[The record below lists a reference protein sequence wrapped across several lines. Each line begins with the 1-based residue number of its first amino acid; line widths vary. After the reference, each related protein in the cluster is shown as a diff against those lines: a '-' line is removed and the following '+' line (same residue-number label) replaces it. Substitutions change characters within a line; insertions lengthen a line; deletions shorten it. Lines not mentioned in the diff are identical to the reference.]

1 MFLRLYST
9 TFTFLFLGIF
19 LVNVLLF
26 HQPILGGILL
36 GATLLFYGKLLAH
49 RLSPKHLWLGIFF
62 LLSSLICVGSFAY
75 YLLPFTS
82 EVALGVFLLCL
93 PLWLWFGS
101 HGHPQ
106 EKESSL
112 VRQKLPIWFWIA
124 SALVVL
130 GCVTGFF
137 LLVTGATTEAIR
149 TPWDQ
154 IPSAFFLV
162 VFLALLL
169 LSGLLFLGQ
178 GRSITCLLT
187 SGMLFLFLAVALIV
201 YPLGY
206 GFDTFIHQ
214 ATEQHIATFG
224 SITPKP
230 LYYTGQYVLVL
241 LTHHLFFL
249 PIIWVDKLLVPLLA
263 ALLLPLAW
271 YHAALRLLH
280 DKRIATASL
289 IGLFLLP
296 LSSWIV
302 TTPQGLA
309 NLFVLLTILTSVPL
323 LIAREGP
330 RPFQLLLPTLAT
342 LLIHPLAGIPL
353 LLYLAFLLSRPSEV
367 QKQQER
373 FARILSIIIFVL
385 TCLALPLSF
394 LLNALFTH
402 QTINLTW
409 DRLWHLE
416 GMETLVSFFSFD
428 RVFAPLLDGVYSFGS
443 ALPLIFCAI
452 ALAAWWIN
460 KQSLDGRLRSL
471 GLISMALF
479 LNYIFL
485 STAVE
490 FTFLIEYERANY
502 ADRILPLLLFFL
514 TPFVIVGLGM
524 VIVKA
529 KTWPISL
536 RAGLLI
542 LLCGL
547 ALSNLYLT
555 YPRDDA
561 FVTGHNI
568 NTSQADLEA
577 VALVASDAGGDS
589 YLVLANQSVSAA
601 AIRSLGFGGHY
612 FGSQYRYPIP
622 TGGTLYQFFLE
633 MNESPS
639 QDTAL
644 QAASFARGLCVT
656 DLTCTQTPVTHVYFI
671 VNTYWWD
678 ATRIIETAKG
688 TADEWMSTGN
698 GKDYIFR
705 YDIEGS
711 KVES

>member
-19 LVNVLLF
+19 LANVLIF
-26 HQPILGGILL
+26 HQPLLGGILL
-36 GATLLFYGKLLAH
+36 GTALLFYGKLLAH

-62 LLSSLICVGSFAY
+62 LLSSLVCVGSFAY

-82 EVALGVFLLCL
+82 EVALAVFLFCL

-106 EKESSL
+106 EKESSPTQ
-112 VRQKLPIWFWIA
+112 QKLPMWFWIA
-124 SALVVL
+124 TAFVAL
-130 GCVTGFF
+130 GCVAGFF
-137 LLVTGATTEAIR
+137 LLVTHTTTEAIR

-154 IPSAFFLV
+154 IPSAFFLII
-162 VFLALLL
+162 FLSFLL

-178 GRSITCLLT
+178 GRSVTHLLT
-187 SGMLFLFLAVALIV
+187 SGMLFLFLTIALII

-224 SITPKP
+224 SITPQP

-249 PIIWVDKLLVPLLA
+249 PVIWADKLLVPLLA

-309 NLFVLLTILTSVPL
+309 NLFVLLTILASAPL

-373 FARILSIIIFVL
+373 FARIFSVIIFVL

-394 LLNALFTH
+394 LLNALVAH
-402 QTINLTW
+402 QTIAFSW

-416 GMETLVSFFSFD
+416 GMETLVSFFSFH
-428 RVFAPLLDGVYSFGS
+428 RIFTPLLDGVYSFGS

-452 ALAAWWIN
+452 ALVAWWIG
-460 KQSLDGRLRSL
+460 KRSLDGRLRPL

-479 LNYIFL
+479 LNYVFL
-485 STAVE
+485 STVVE

-502 ADRILPLLLFFL
+502 ADRLLPLLLFFL
-514 TPFVIVGLGM
+514 TPFVIAGLGM
-524 VIVKA
+524 AMAKA

-536 RAGLLI
+536 RALFLI
-542 LLCGL
+542 FLCGL

-561 FVTGHNI
+561 CITGHNI
-568 NTSQADLEA
+568 NTSHADMEA
-577 VALVASDAGGDS
+577 VSLVASDAGDDS

-601 AIRSLGFGGHY
+601 AIRLLGFEEHY

-622 TGGTLYQFFLE
+622 TGGTLYHFFLA
-633 MNESPS
+633 MNENPS
-639 QDTAL
+639 QETAL
-644 QAASFARGLCVT
+644 QSASLVRGLCAT
-656 DLTCTQTPVTHVYFI
+656 DLSCTQDRVIHVYFI

-678 ATRIIETAKG
+678 SARIIETAKG
-688 TADEWMSTGN
+688 TANKWMSAGN
-698 GKDYIFR
+698 GK
-705 YDIEGS
+705 
-711 KVES
+711 

>member
-1 MFLRLYST
+1 
-9 TFTFLFLGIF
+9 
-19 LVNVLLF
+19 
-26 HQPILGGILL
+26 LL
-36 GATLLFYGKLLAH
+36 GTALLFYGKLLAH

-62 LLSSLICVGSFAY
+62 LLSSLILVGSFAY
-75 YLLPFTS
+75 YFLPFTT

-93 PLWLWFGS
+93 PFWLWFGS
-101 HGHPQ
+101 HGHSQ

-112 VRQKLPIWFWIA
+112 IQQKLPIWFWIA
-124 SALVVL
+124 SALVAL
-130 GCVTGFF
+130 GCFTSFF
-137 LLVTGATTEAIR
+137 LLISSATTEAIR

-154 IPSAFFLV
+154 IPSSFFLII
-162 VFLALLL
+162 FLTLLL
-169 LSGLLFLGQ
+169 LSGILFSGH
-178 GRSITCLLT
+178 GRSVACLLT
-187 SGMLFLFLAVALIV
+187 SGVLFIFLAIALIV

-206 GFDTFIHQ
+206 GFDAFIHQ

-224 SITPKP
+224 SIAPKP
-230 LYYTGQYVLVL
+230 LYYTGQYILVL
-241 LTHHLFFL
+241 LSHHLFFL
-249 PIIWVDKLLVPLLA
+249 PVVWADKLLVPLLA

-271 YHAALRLLH
+271 YHAAVRLLH
-280 DKRIATASL
+280 DKRIAATSL
-289 IGLFLLP
+289 LGLFLLP

-309 NLFVLLTILTSVPL
+309 NLFVLLTVFASIPL
-323 LIAREGP
+323 LITREGP

-367 QKQQER
+367 QKQQEC
-373 FARILSIIIFVL
+373 FAHILSIIIFVL

-394 LLNALFTH
+394 FLNSLFTH
-402 QTINLTW
+402 QMIDLAWN
-409 DRLWHLE
+409 RLWHLE

-428 RVFAPLLDGVYSFGS
+428 RVFTPLLDGVYSFGS

-452 ALAAWWIN
+452 AIAAWWIN

-471 GLISMALF
+471 GLLSIALF
-479 LNYIFL
+479 LNYLFL
-485 STAVE
+485 STVIE

-502 ADRILPLLLFFL
+502 ADRLLPLLLFFL

-524 VIVKA
+524 LFAKVK
-529 KTWPISL
+529 TQPLSL
-536 RAGLLI
+536 RAGLLV

-568 NTSQADLEA
+568 NTGQADIEA
-577 VALVASDAGGDS
+577 VYLIALDAQETP

-601 AIRSLGFGGHY
+601 AIRSLGFEGHY

-639 QDTAL
+639 QDIAL
-644 QAASFARGLCVT
+644 QAASFVRGFCVT
-656 DLTCTQTPVTHVYFI
+656 DLSCIQAPVTHVYFI

-678 ATRIIETAKG
+678 SARIIETAKG